1 MALIKLDLETGRVT
15 GFMGDPRKY
24 LSIFGGDKTRQD
36 PTMAKPKGDK
46 CS

>member
-1 MALIKLDLETGRVT
+1 MALIKLGLETGRVT
-15 GFMGDPRKY
+15 GFMGNPRKY

-36 PTMAKPKGDK
+36 PIMAEPKGDK

>member
-1 MALIKLDLETGRVT
+1 MTLIKLGLETGRVT
-15 GFMGDPRKY
+15 GFMGSPRKY
-24 LSIFGGDKTRQD
+24 HSIFGGDKTRQD